1 VKKVLVIIITYN
13 GASYIRKCLE
23 TIQESSIDLSILVID
38 NGSKD
43 ETIKIL
49 ENEFYGINIILNHEN
64 LGFGKANN
72 IGLKYAIDNNF
83 QYVFLI
89 NQDAYVSSSAIELLL
104 KNLELHNEYAI
115 LSPMHLNTEGSSFEI
130 KFSEYI
136 QQPYCEN
143 FISDIFFNR
152 VRPVY
157 NSTFVNAAA
166 WLVSVN
172 AIKVIGGFD
181 PIFFHYG
188 EDVDFVQRC
197 KYRNY
202 KIGFCP
208 TSVIIHDSKNTKWSD
223 ILWNKSR
230 MITIYITEIKDVNGS
245 IRSNLLIFLKR
256 RFNEI
261 TDDLIYGRFKLCR
274 LRIVLCFSVL
284 IKLNHIHISR
294 QKSKMLRPFI

>member
-1 VKKVLVIIITYN
+1 VKKVLVIVITYN
-13 GASYIRKCLE
+13 GSSYIRKCLSS
-23 TIQESSIDLSILVID
+23 IQQSSIDLSILVID

-49 ENEFYGINIILNHEN
+49 ENEFQGINIILNKKN

-72 IGLKYAIDNNF
+72 IGLKYAIDNNY

-89 NQDAYVSSSAIELLL
+89 NQDAYVNYSTIEILLN
-104 KNLELHNEYAI
+104 NLELHIEYAI
-115 LSPMHLNTEGSSFEI
+115 LSPIHLNNEGSAFET

-143 FISDIFFNR
+143 FIRDIFFNR
-152 VRPVY
+152 TAPVY

-181 PIFFHYG
+181 PLFFHYG

-197 KYRNY
+197 KYKNY

-208 TSVIIHDSKNTKWSD
+208 MSVIIHDSKNTNWSY

-230 MITIYITEIKDVNGS
+230 MITIYITEIKDINGS
-245 IRSNLLIFLKR
+245 FRSNLLVFLKR

-261 TDDLIYGRFKLCR
+261 TDDLIYGRFRLFM
-274 LRIVLCFSVL
+274 LRIVLCFSILV
-284 IKLNHIHISR
+284 KLYHIYISR
-294 QKSKMLRPFI
+294 QKSKMLKPFI